1 MGAVR
6 NTAGYGKNL
15 ISGFTGSDA
24 ARAAERGAAAQQRAV
39 NLGIKEQRAA
49 REQITQQLSPY
60 MNLGQSVLGRLGGI
74 AGQQIDYSGLPSV
87 LPTDISQD
95 TLFNA
100 LKQQAISGIESSAAA
115 RGKLF
120 SGTTPQAI
128 AQQVQNLAL
137 SRAGDIQAQNMA
149 ARQQL
154 LGERVGEQERQ
165 YQQLFN
171 LGQMGQ
177 SAAAMQGSNI
187 QTSASNLANLLGQGA
202 NAYAAGQMGV
212 AQARGRLAET
222 MTQLAGAALGGGVK
236 INYGSTTPLPSS
248 PASAGSAPRGNYD
261 PTTWS

>member
-15 ISGFTGSDA
+15 ISGFTGSEAERAA
-24 ARAAERGAAAQQRAV
+24 ARGAEAQQRAV
-39 NLGIKEQRAA
+39 QQGISEQRAA

-60 MNLGQSVLGRLGGI
+60 LQLGQNAISRLGGI

-154 LGERVGEQERQ
+154 LGERVGQQERQ

-202 NAYAAGQMGV
+202 NAYAAGGMGV

-248 PASAGSAPRGNYD
+248 PASTGSAPRGNYEG
-261 PTTWS
+261 TTWS

>member
-6 NTAGYGKNL
+6 NIAGYGKNL
-15 ISGFTGSDA
+15 IGGFTGSA
-24 ARAAERGAAAQQRAV
+24 AERAAEKGAAAQQAAV
-39 NLGIKEQRAA
+39 EAGMAEQRAA
-49 REQITQQLSPY
+49 REQIAKQLAPY
-60 MNLGQSVLGRLGGI
+60 MGLGESVLGRLGGI

-87 LPTDISQD
+87 LPTDIGSD

-154 LGERVGEQERQ
+154 LGERIGQQERQ
-165 YQQLFN
+165 YGQLFN
-171 LGQMGQ
+171 LAQLGQ
-177 SAAAMQGSNI
+177 SSGAQQAANI

-202 NAYAAGQMGV
+202 NAYAAGRMGV
-212 AQARGRLAET
+212 AQAQGRLAET

-236 INYGSTTPLPSS
+236 INYGSSTPLPSS
-248 PASAGSAPRGNYD
+248 PSSAGPRGNYEG
-261 PTTWS
+261 TTWS